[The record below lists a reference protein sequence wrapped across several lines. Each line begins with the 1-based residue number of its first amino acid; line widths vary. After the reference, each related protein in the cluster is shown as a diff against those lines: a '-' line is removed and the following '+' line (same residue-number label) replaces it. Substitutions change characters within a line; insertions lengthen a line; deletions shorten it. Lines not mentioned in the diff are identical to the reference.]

1 MVLMS
6 EVSLYNSCDCDQER
20 KKKSK
25 SPAPYIWWHS
35 GGGLFLMSEAP
46 L

>member
-1 MVLMS
+1 MS

-35 GGGLFLMSEAP
+35 GGGGLFLMSEAP